1 MFVTN
6 YSPLLFK
13 ELYPAILKEIK
24 PCLWPIFK
32 DIAPPESIPIVQKHF
47 GSQQMSNMQLDT
59 FFPFKSLNCAFIDQI
74 TSQKCGIFF
83 SEPPYTGFQFI

>member
-13 ELYPAILKEIK
+13 EVYPTILKEIK

-32 DIAPPESIPIVQKHF
+32 DAGPPEPIPMVQKHF
-47 GSQQMSNMQLDT
+47 GSKQMSNMQLDT
-59 FFPFKSLNCAFIDQI
+59 FFPKSPNN
-74 TSQKCGIFF
+74 
-83 SEPPYTGFQFI
+83 